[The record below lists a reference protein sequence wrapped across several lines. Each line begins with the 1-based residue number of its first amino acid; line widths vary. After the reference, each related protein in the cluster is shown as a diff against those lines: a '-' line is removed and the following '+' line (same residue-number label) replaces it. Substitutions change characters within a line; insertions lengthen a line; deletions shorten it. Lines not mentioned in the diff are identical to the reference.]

1 MHATLVIHMGNIWA
15 YVRTGMIMYEMLHRR
30 LSSNILTSM
39 IKSQILYRHTHM
51 GKRRGLPSR
60 LEDAIVDV
68 LRRDNNETCGM
79 CYVHWGVYESG
90 KTWAVS
96 NAAIR
101 LQEEHGK
108 LVIHRDGWD
117 FTHKK
122 TVRDWLQISVGI
134 PGDRAGDKLSR
145 FLPDKSV
152 MIVDH
157 PDFLIKQHGG
167 TGLVDGLRELE
178 IPVLI
183 LVNSWERAVELRN
196 SGCQLLG
203 EPGFARWSEDELN
216 ELLKTFPEDV
226 HAKDSAT
233 WLSLMGIGVLSG
245 SPGIFSAGYH
255 ERGEKSKSA
264 NLRRAQLM
272 HMEWQN
278 GMRALQG
285 QDMGDTTGMFPD
297 KNGTFHWD

>member
-1 MHATLVIHMGNIWA
+1 M
-15 YVRTGMIMYEMLHRR
+15 
-30 LSSNILTSM
+30 
-39 IKSQILYRHTHM
+39 
-51 GKRRGLPSR
+51 
-60 LEDAIVDV
+60 
-68 LRRDNNETCGM
+68 
-79 CYVHWGVYESG
+79 YVHWGVYESG
-90 KTWAVS
+90 KSWAAS

-101 LQEEHGK
+101 LQNEHAK
-108 LVIHRDGWD
+108 VVMLRHGWD
-117 FTHKK
+117 FTYKT
-122 TVRDWLQISVGI
+122 TVRDWLRVSIGI
-134 PGDRAGDKLSR
+134 PNDYVDAKIST
-145 FLPDKSV
+145 FLPDTSRTV

-157 PDFLIKQHGG
+157 PDFLLKHYGA
-167 TGLVDGLRELE
+167 TSLVDSLRELE

-183 LVNSWERAVELRN
+183 LVNSWERAVELKN

-203 EPGFARWSEDELN
+203 EPGFARWTEDELN
-216 ELLKTFPEDV
+216 ELLKTYPEEI

-233 WLSLMGIGVLSG
+233 WLSLMGVGVLSG

-285 QDMGDTTGMFPD
+285 QDMGDTTGRFPD
-297 KNGTFHWD
+297 KNGVFHWD

>member
-1 MHATLVIHMGNIWA
+1 MGNIWT
-15 YVRTGMIMYEMLHRR
+15 YVRTGMITYEMLHRR
-30 LSSNILTSM
+30 LSRNILTSM
-39 IKSQILYRHTHM
+39 IKSQILYRHTNI
-51 GKRRGLPSR
+51 GERRGLASR

-90 KTWAVS
+90 KTWAAR

-117 FTHKK
+117 FSHKK

-134 PGDRAGDKLSR
+134 PGDRGGDKLST

-157 PDFLIKQHGG
+157 PDFLIEQHGG
-167 TGLVDGLRELE
+167 PGLVVGLRELE

-216 ELLKTFPEDV
+216 GLFKTFSSPLIQD
-226 HAKDSAT
+226 KDSAT
-233 WLSLMGIGVLSG
+233 LVSLMDVGVLSG
-245 SPGIFSAGYH
+245 SPGILFYECH
-255 ERGEKSKSA
+255 YEERCKPNK
-264 NLRRAQLM
+264 RRAKLM
-272 HMEWQN
+272 DNEWVN
-278 GMRALQG
+278 GILALNG
-285 QDMGDTTGMFPD
+285 RDMTIHETTGRFPD
-297 KNGTFHWD
+297 KHGIFHCD

>member
-1 MHATLVIHMGNIWA
+1 MGNVWA
-15 YVRTGMIMYEMLHRR
+15 YMRTAIITYEMLYRR
-30 LSSNILTSM
+30 VSSNILTSV
-39 IKSQILYRHTHM
+39 IKSQILYRHTHT
-51 GKRRGLPSR
+51 KRRGGLPSR

-68 LRRDNNETCGM
+68 LCRGNNEMCGM

-90 KTWAVS
+90 KTWAAS

-108 LVIHRDGWD
+108 LVILRHGWD

-134 PGDRAGDKLSR
+134 PGDRAGDKLST

-157 PDFLIKQHGG
+157 PDFLIKQHGS
-167 TGLVDGLRELE
+167 TGLVNGLRELE
-178 IPVLI
+178 VPVLI

-203 EPGFARWSEDELN
+203 EPGFGRWNEDELN

-226 HAKDSAT
+226 QAKDSAT
-233 WLSLMGIGVLSG
+233 CLSLMGTGVLSG
-245 SPGIFSAGYH
+245 SPGILFAEYH
-255 ERGEKSKSA
+255 EHFKPNR
-264 NLRRAQLM
+264 RRAKLM
-272 HMEWQN
+272 DNEWVN
-278 GMRALQG
+278 GILALNG
-285 QDMGDTTGMFPD
+285 RDMDIHETTGRFPD
-297 KNGTFHWD
+297 KKGIFHWD